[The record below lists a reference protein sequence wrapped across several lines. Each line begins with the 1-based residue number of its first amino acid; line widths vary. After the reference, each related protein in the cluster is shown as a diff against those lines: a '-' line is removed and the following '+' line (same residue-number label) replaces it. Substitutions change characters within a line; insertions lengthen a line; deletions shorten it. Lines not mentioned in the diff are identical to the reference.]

1 MAKIAASTVV
11 LTLAVLLIPTRL
23 FAQARQPYSI
33 QGSALYTVQDLG
45 TSGSVGGAGAEV
57 QFRYNPSRF
66 SIGLGLQYSH
76 HQSGDEELNLAGVF
90 LEPRMAIDAGSDRV
104 TPYLAGRIALLRQS
118 SDFST
123 VPAFS
128 SYGSAFGVGG
138 GLLVHLNP
146 RVNFDVGGAYLR
158 QSLGDKSFPDGSSV
172 DFGSINGYVV
182 KAGFTFGLGH
192 R

>member
-1 MAKIAASTVV
+1 MAKIAARTVV
-11 LTLAVLLIPTRL
+11 LTLAVLVVPTKV

-33 QGSALYTVQDLG
+33 QGSVLYTVQDFG
-45 TSGSVGGAGAEV
+45 TAGTVGGAGAEV

-76 HQSGDEELNLAGVF
+76 HQSGDDKLNLSGLF
-90 LEPRMAIDAGSDRV
+90 LEPRMAIDVGSDRV
-104 TPYLAGRIALLRQS
+104 TPYLAGRIALLHQS
-118 SDFST
+118 CDFST

-146 RVNFDVGGAYLR
+146 RVNLDAGGAYLR
-158 QSLGDKSFPDGSSV
+158 QTLGDKTFSDGLSV
-172 DFGSINGYVV
+172 DFAPINGYVV
-182 KAGFTFGLGH
+182 KLGITYGLGH